1 MLFFWSDSID
11 LQLFLDFGLTELEL
25 SHLENGEV
33 IRFLIKTWLSW
44 MLIRDIGFRYSDMKI
59 RMVSALLSNVLILF
73 RELTRNGQF
82 SV

>member
-11 LQLFLDFGLTELEL
+11 LQLFLDFGVTELEL

-33 IRFLIKTWLSW
+33 IRFLINTWLSW
-44 MLIRDIGFRYSDMKI
+44 MLIRDIGFRYSDLKI
-59 RMVSALLSNVLILF
+59 RIVSALLSNVLILF
-73 RELTRNGQF
+73 RELTINDQL